1 MDHQHPTPAKT
12 GGSAAIRNAEPG
24 LVRQSTQPAPR
35 KTPATDR
42 TGSSDEQGL
51 VEYAS
56 WLVLLR
62 KRVA

>member
-1 MDHQHPTPAKT
+1 MNHQQPTPARP
-12 GGSAAIRNAEPG
+12 GSSAATPIAEPT
-24 LVRQSTQPAPR
+24 LVRQSTTPR
-35 KTPATDR
+35 HF
-42 TGSSDEQGL
+42 SSIDQQQRADEQGL